1 MVATHQTPSKNS
13 LNLVKVEN
21 WGYKRFWL
29 AEHHNMQ
36 GSSSATV
43 ILIGANGTNSLRVWR
58 NNASKPC
65 ATSSRRTVYKR
76 YSSIELICLGRAPGT
91 DLLLH

>member
-13 LNLVKVEN
+13 LNLAQKVEN

-36 GSSSATV
+36 GIASSATV
-43 ILIGANGTNSLRVWR
+43 ILIGHIANGTNSLR
-58 NNASKPC
+58 
-65 ATSSRRTVYKR
+65 
-76 YSSIELICLGRAPGT
+76 
-91 DLLLH
+91 